1 MKTQKTVMSKIAQI
15 NKQELSKEVSTEKV
29 ELALDSQLKDIEQK
43 AQSVFNDGRRDAL
56 QEVLNGAGK
65 MEAAQKRLQKL
76 QNEVDAAY
84 ADGKRKAKE
93 LGVDLDST
101 TVGKNFKRAF
111 NDVNDYIISSQS
123 AVSKLRK
130 FRI

>member
-1 MKTQKTVMSKIAQI
+1 MSEKSISKMLFSNQEPQKI
-15 NKQELSKEVSTEKV
+15 

-43 AQSVFNDGRRDAL
+43 AQSVFNDGRRDAI
-56 QEVLNGAGK
+56 QEVLSGAGK
-65 MEAAQKRLQKL
+65 MEAAQKKLQKL

-130 FRI
+130 FKL

>member
-1 MKTQKTVMSKIAQI
+1 MSEKNVSKMLFSNQDPQKI
-15 NKQELSKEVSTEKV
+15 

-56 QEVLNGAGK
+56 QEVLSGAGK
-65 MEAAQKRLQKL
+65 MEAAQKKLQKL

-111 NDVNDYIISSQS
+111 NDVNDYITSSQS

-130 FRI
+130 FKL

>member
-1 MKTQKTVMSKIAQI
+1 MSKKTISKMLFS
-15 NKQELSKEVSTEKV
+15 NQEPQKI

-56 QEVLNGAGK
+56 QEVLSGAGK
-65 MEAAQKRLQKL
+65 MEAAQKKLQKL

-111 NDVNDYIISSQS
+111 NDVNDHIISSQS

-130 FRI
+130 FKL

>member
-1 MKTQKTVMSKIAQI
+1 MSEKNVSKMLFSNQEPQKI
-15 NKQELSKEVSTEKV
+15 

-56 QEVLNGAGK
+56 QEVLSGAGK
-65 MEAAQKRLQKL
+65 MEATSKRLQKL
-76 QNEVDAAY
+76 QNEVNAAY

-130 FRI
+130 FKL

>member
-1 MKTQKTVMSKIAQI
+1 MSKKTISKMLFS
-15 NKQELSKEVSTEKV
+15 NQEPQKI
-29 ELALDSQLKDIEQK
+29 ELALDGQLKDIEQK

-56 QEVLNGAGK
+56 QEVLSGAGK
-65 MEAAQKRLQKL
+65 MEAAQKKLQKL

-130 FRI
+130 FKL

>member
-1 MKTQKTVMSKIAQI
+1 MSKKTISKMLFS
-15 NKQELSKEVSTEKV
+15 NQEPQKI

-56 QEVLNGAGK
+56 QEVLSGAGK
-65 MEAAQKRLQKL
+65 MEAAQKKLQKL

-130 FRI
+130 FKL

>member
-1 MKTQKTVMSKIAQI
+1 MSEKNVSKMLFSNQEPQKI
-15 NKQELSKEVSTEKV
+15 
-29 ELALDSQLKDIEQK
+29 ELALDSELKNIEQK
-43 AQSVFNDGRRDAL
+43 AQSIFNDGRRDAL
-56 QEVLNGAGK
+56 QEVLNASGK
-65 MEAAQKRLQKL
+65 MEAAQKKLQKL
-76 QNEVDAAY
+76 QNEVNAAY

-130 FRI
+130 FKL

>member
-15 NKQELSKEVSTEKV
+15 SKEELSKKVSTEKV

-93 LGVDLDST
+93 LGVDL
-101 TVGKNFKRAF
+101 V
-111 NDVNDYIISSQS
+111 QQ
-123 AVSKLRK
+123 
-130 FRI
+130 

>member
-1 MKTQKTVMSKIAQI
+1 MSEKNVSKMLFSNQEPQKI
-15 NKQELSKEVSTEKV
+15 

-43 AQSVFNDGRRDAL
+43 AQSVFNDGRRDAI
-56 QEVLNGAGK
+56 QEVLSGAGK
-65 MEAAQKRLQKL
+65 MEAAQKKLQKL

-111 NDVNDYIISSQS
+111 NDVNDYITSSQS

-130 FRI
+130 FKL

>member
-1 MKTQKTVMSKIAQI
+1 MSEKSISKMLFSNQEPQKI
-15 NKQELSKEVSTEKV
+15 

-56 QEVLNGAGK
+56 QEVLSGAGK
-65 MEAAQKRLQKL
+65 MEAAQKKLQKL

-130 FRI
+130 FKL

>member
-1 MKTQKTVMSKIAQI
+1 MSEKRVSKMLFSNQEPQKI
-15 NKQELSKEVSTEKV
+15 

-56 QEVLNGAGK
+56 QEVLSGAGK
-65 MEAAQKRLQKL
+65 MEAAQKKIQKL

-111 NDVNDYIISSQS
+111 NDVNDYITSSQS

-130 FRI
+130 FKL

>member
-1 MKTQKTVMSKIAQI
+1 MSEKSISKMLFSNQEPQKI
-15 NKQELSKEVSTEKV
+15 

-56 QEVLNGAGK
+56 QEVLSGAGK
-65 MEAAQKRLQKL
+65 MEAAQKKLQKL

-93 LGVDLDST
+93 LGIDLDST

-130 FRI
+130 FKL

>member
-1 MKTQKTVMSKIAQI
+1 MLFSNQEPQKI
-15 NKQELSKEVSTEKV
+15 

-56 QEVLNGAGK
+56 QEVLSGAGK
-65 MEAAQKRLQKL
+65 MEAAQKKLQKL

-111 NDVNDYIISSQS
+111 NGVNDYITSSQS

-130 FRI
+130 FKL

>member
-1 MKTQKTVMSKIAQI
+1 MSEKNVSKMLFSNQEPQKI
-15 NKQELSKEVSTEKV
+15 

-56 QEVLNGAGK
+56 QEVLSGAGK
-65 MEAAQKRLQKL
+65 MEAAQKKLQKL

-130 FRI
+130 FKL

>member
-1 MKTQKTVMSKIAQI
+1 MSEKSISKMLFSNQEPQKI
-15 NKQELSKEVSTEKV
+15 
-29 ELALDSQLKDIEQK
+29 ELALDSELKNIEQK

-56 QEVLNGAGK
+56 QEVLSGASK
-65 MEAAQKRLQKL
+65 MEAAQKKIQKL

-130 FRI
+130 FKL

>member
-1 MKTQKTVMSKIAQI
+1 MSEKSISKMLFRNQEPQKI
-15 NKQELSKEVSTEKV
+15 

-56 QEVLNGAGK
+56 QEVLSGASK
-65 MEAAQKRLQKL
+65 MEAAQKKLQKL

-111 NDVNDYIISSQS
+111 NDVNDYITSSQS

-130 FRI
+130 FKL

>member
-1 MKTQKTVMSKIAQI
+1 MSEKSISKMLFSNQEPQKI
-15 NKQELSKEVSTEKV
+15 

-56 QEVLNGAGK
+56 QEVLSGASK
-65 MEAAQKRLQKL
+65 MEAAQKKLQKL

-130 FRI
+130 FKL

>member
-1 MKTQKTVMSKIAQI
+1 MSEKRVSKMLFSNQEPQKI
-15 NKQELSKEVSTEKV
+15 

-56 QEVLNGAGK
+56 QEVLSGAGK
-65 MEAAQKRLQKL
+65 MEAAQKKLQKL

-111 NDVNDYIISSQS
+111 NDVNDYITSSQS
-123 AVSKLRK
+123 AISKLRK
-130 FRI
+130 FKL

>member
-1 MKTQKTVMSKIAQI
+1 MSEKSISKMLFSNQEPQKI
-15 NKQELSKEVSTEKV
+15 
-29 ELALDSQLKDIEQK
+29 ELALDGQLKDIEQK

-56 QEVLNGAGK
+56 QEVLSGASK
-65 MEAAQKRLQKL
+65 MEAAQKKLQKL

-84 ADGKRKAKE
+84 ADGKRLAKE
-93 LGVDLDST
+93 IGVDLDST

-130 FRI
+130 FKL

>member
-1 MKTQKTVMSKIAQI
+1 MSQKKVSKMLFS
-15 NKQELSKEVSTEKV
+15 NQEPQKI
-29 ELALDSQLKDIEQK
+29 ELALDGQLKDIEQK

>member
-1 MKTQKTVMSKIAQI
+1 MSEKNVSKMLFSNQEPQKI
-15 NKQELSKEVSTEKV
+15 

-56 QEVLNGAGK
+56 QEVLSGAGK
-65 MEAAQKRLQKL
+65 MEAAQKKLQKL

-111 NDVNDYIISSQS
+111 NDVNDYITSSQS

-130 FRI
+130 FKL

>member
-1 MKTQKTVMSKIAQI
+1 MSKKSISKMLFS
-15 NKQELSKEVSTEKV
+15 NQEPQKI

-56 QEVLNGAGK
+56 QEVLSGAGK
-65 MEAAQKRLQKL
+65 MEAAQKKLQKL

-130 FRI
+130 FKL

>member
-1 MKTQKTVMSKIAQI
+1 MSRKSISKMLFS
-15 NKQELSKEVSTEKV
+15 NQEPQKV

-56 QEVLNGAGK
+56 QEVLSGAGK
-65 MEAAQKRLQKL
+65 MEAAQKKLQKL

-130 FRI
+130 FKL

>member
-1 MKTQKTVMSKIAQI
+1 MSKKTISKMLFS
-15 NKQELSKEVSTEKV
+15 NQEPQKI
-29 ELALDSQLKDIEQK
+29 ELALDGQLKDIEQK

-56 QEVLNGAGK
+56 QEVLSGAGK

-84 ADGKRKAKE
+84 ADSKRIAKE
-93 LGVDLDST
+93 IGVDLDST

-130 FRI
+130 FKL

>member
-1 MKTQKTVMSKIAQI
+1 MSKKTISKMLFS
-15 NKQELSKEVSTEKV
+15 NQEPQKI

-56 QEVLNGAGK
+56 QEVLSGAGK

-101 TVGKNFKRAF
+101 TVGKNFKKAF

-130 FRI
+130 FKL

>member
-1 MKTQKTVMSKIAQI
+1 MSEKNVSKMLFSNQEPQKI
-15 NKQELSKEVSTEKV
+15 
-29 ELALDSQLKDIEQK
+29 ELALDSELKNIEQK
-43 AQSVFNDGRRDAL
+43 AQSIFNDGRRDAL
-56 QEVLNGAGK
+56 QEVLNASGK
-65 MEAAQKRLQKL
+65 MEATSKRLQKL
-76 QNEVDAAY
+76 QNEVNAAY

-130 FRI
+130 FKL